1 MSKFSFN
8 VGATPA
14 FGGGA
19 ASGGGLFGSSN
30 ALTSTPAAGSTSTPN
45 IFGTSTPAASTGFGA
60 KPLSA
65 FGNLEFQSINL

>member
-14 FGGGA
+14 FGGTT
-19 ASGGGLFGSSN
+19 SGGGLFGSSN

-60 KPLSA
+60 KTASA
-65 FGNLEFQSINL
+65 FGNRNFKVSH